1 MLVNYDDS
9 SDEEP
14 KPKKDVQ
21 KPTQAHNKT
30 QATTTIPPKKKVML
44 PSVTG
49 LLSKIPDSHLLGA
62 KEEEPEDIKRPSLKT
77 ESYNNVRPPSFSLTQ
92 EKEMQDAVDMKFKRK
107 RLFNDGDEDED
118 RETQKLV
125 KSEKQHKIIDVE
137 KVKEN
142 EKTQRLVPTQ
152 VKTKKANIPTLF

>member
-1 MLVNYDDS
+1 MLVDYDDS

-14 KPKKDVQ
+14 KPQKDLKKPVQ
-21 KPTQAHNKT
+21 APSKSQP
-30 QATTTIPPKKKVML
+30 TTTIPPKKKVML

-62 KEEEPEDIKRPSLKT
+62 KEEEPENVKRPSLKT

-92 EKEMQDAVDMKFKRK
+92 EKDMQDAVEAKFKR
-107 RLFNDGDEDED
+107 RRVVNEEDEDED
-118 RETQKLV
+118 REMQKHV
-125 KSEKQHKIIDVE
+125 KSEKPQKIIDVE